1 MFYEDLFFMLVFFV
15 IGMIVGYNLRNARA
29 EEKEQRTFEQ
39 VDEQV
44 RKDLVKQKNLN
55 KSLQDDVTFLR
66 EKLNKLKS

>member
-15 IGMIVGYNLRNARA
+15 IGMVVGYNLRNARA
-29 EEKEQRTFEQ
+29 EEKEQRLFDE

-44 RKDLVKQKNLN
+44 RKDLVRHKNLN

-66 EKLNKLKS
+66 EKLSKLK

>member
-1 MFYEDLFFMLVFFV
+1 MMSSDLFFIFVFFC
-15 IGMIVGYNLRNARA
+15 IGMLVGYNLRNARA
-29 EEKEQRTFEQ
+29 EEKEHLTFEQ

-44 RKDLVKQKNLN
+44 RKDLARHKNLN